1 MINAMTLLRTVSTG
15 LFLFLIVF
23 YTNRGTEILNSR
35 FYEFK
40 TILVKLV
47 ARKIPYSR

>member
-1 MINAMTLLRTVSTG
+1 MINAMTLLRAVSTG
-15 LFLFLIVF
+15 LILFLFLIVF

-47 ARKIPYSR
+47 ARKM